1 MRSTSPDSCP
11 GFSHRP
17 RRDSNPDHHPQPCL
31 HSHPRPRSRPCA
43 NSEPPSEP
51 DMLYDPVTDPNI
63 YPGEEGYDPLI
74 HGDLGLDPE
83 GAG

>member
-1 MRSTSPDSCP
+1 MTLTPTTTLSLALTLTPALVLALAPIR
-11 GFSHRP
+11 
-17 RRDSNPDHHPQPCL
+17 N
-31 HSHPRPRSRPCA
+31 
-43 NSEPPSEP
+43 PPSEP